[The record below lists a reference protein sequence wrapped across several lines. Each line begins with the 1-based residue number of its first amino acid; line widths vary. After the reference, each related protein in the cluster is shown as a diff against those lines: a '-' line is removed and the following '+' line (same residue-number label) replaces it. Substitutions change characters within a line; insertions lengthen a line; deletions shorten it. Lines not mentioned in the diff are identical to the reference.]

1 MASSAGEGLELLRA
15 RLALGI
21 ATFRRPRGLALL
33 SIRIRPRSGSA
44 APARELLGELHRE
57 LERRIRAELAPT
69 DCLASSGWLGF
80 VALLER
86 AELGPFA
93 IDAAER
99 IVERVAGLIV
109 PGENRVSLAA
119 SVGISL
125 HPDDGDD
132 LEELVR
138 CADVAAEAAAAA
150 GGNLCGFYSQ
160 PMNERAERRARI
172 ERALDGA
179 LERGEFE
186 LCYQPQIDSR
196 DGSLKGAE
204 ALLRLRSSREGPVT
218 PDEFIPMLES
228 SGAIVEVGSWA
239 LERAC
244 RQAAAWHRSGRA
256 ARVSVNVSAKQLT
269 LGDFERAVRIAL
281 ERAELPPELLQL
293 ELTESVLVDNPNET
307 RRRLEA
313 LRASG
318 IRVSLDDFGTGYA
331 SLAYIR
337 QFPMDG
343 LKIDR
348 QFVRGLPLDAEAVA
362 ITSAIVALA
371 HSLRLEIVAEG
382 VEQEAEEEFLHSLR
396 CYLVQGYLHARPM
409 FEPDFERW
417 RRARPWA

>member
-1 MASSAGEGLELLRA
+1 
-15 RLALGI
+15 
-21 ATFRRPRGLALL
+21 
-33 SIRIRPRSGSA
+33 
-44 APARELLGELHRE
+44 
-57 LERRIRAELAPT
+57 
-69 DCLASSGWLGF
+69 
-80 VALLER
+80 
-86 AELGPFA
+86 
-93 IDAAER
+93 
-99 IVERVAGLIV
+99 
-109 PGENRVSLAA
+109 
-119 SVGISL
+119 
-125 HPDDGDD
+125 
-132 LEELVR
+132 
-138 CADVAAEAAAAA
+138 
-150 GGNLCGFYSQ
+150 
-160 PMNERAERRARI
+160 
-172 ERALDGA
+172 
-179 LERGEFE
+179 
-186 LCYQPQIDSR
+186 
-196 DGSLKGAE
+196 
-204 ALLRLRSSREGPVT
+204 
-218 PDEFIPMLES
+218 
-228 SGAIVEVGSWA
+228 
-239 LERAC
+239 
-244 RQAAAWHRSGRA
+244 